1 MHVNAHFDGG
11 NIEVTSA
18 ESPADIRLRI
28 RKDEGGRHGQWF
40 FFQLCDVRGEDCTV
54 TLENAGDMSYPEGFE
69 DYRVA
74 TSTDLETWFRTETTF
89 DGETLR
95 WRHTPETDVVYF
107 AYFAPYP
114 FDRHQRL
121 VGWALA
127 APEVRAEV
135 LCRTPDGHPLTLL
148 TLGGAAPAGE
158 DVDRL
163 ACWIIARQHPGET
176 MAEWW
181 MEGFIERL
189 TDPEDPVA
197 RALLQRAVL
206 YVVPSMN
213 PDGGVRGHL
222 RCNARGANL
231 NRAWKVPDEAESPEV
246 YFTRRRMHETGVDF
260 FLDVHGDEALPYN
273 FIAGAEGVPRWTDA
287 MDADLQAFKQ
297 RLADLSPDFQTEHG
311 YDLTPAG
318 TADLRKATDYVA
330 ETFGCLAM
338 TLEMPFKDAA
348 NHPMPD
354 IGWSPGRSRRLG
366 AACVDAIWQTLNAA

>member
-1 MHVNAHFDGG
+1 MHINDRFDGG
-11 NIEVTSA
+11 NIDVQTA
-18 ESPADIRLRI
+18 ESPADIRLKI
-28 RKDEGGRHGQWF
+28 RMDEGGRHGQWF
-40 FFQLCDVRGEDCTV
+40 FFQLCDVRGEACMI
-54 TLENAGDMSYPEGFE
+54 TLENAGDMSYPAGFE

-74 TSTDLETWFRTETTF
+74 VSTDLEHWFRIPTQF
-89 DGETLR
+89 DGKALR
-95 WRHTPETDVVYF
+95 WRHTPTTDAVYF

-121 VGWALA
+121 IGRALA
-127 APEVRAEV
+127 SPGVTAEV
-135 LCRTPDGHPLTLL
+135 LCTTPDGHPLTLL
-148 TLGGAAPAGE
+148 TLGAPAAGPAAE
-158 DVDRL
+158 KKS
-163 ACWIIARQHPGET
+163 CWIIARQHPGET

-181 MEGFIERL
+181 VEGFLKRM

-197 RALLQRAVL
+197 RALLERAVL
-206 YVVPSMN
+206 YLVPSMN

-222 RCNARGANL
+222 RCNARGMNL
-231 NRAWKVPDEAESPEV
+231 NRAWKDPDEADSPEV

-273 FIAGAEGVPRWTDA
+273 FIAGADGVPSWTAD
-287 MDADLQAFKQ
+287 MDRDLQAFKH
-297 RLADLSPDFQTEHG
+297 RLARLSPDFQTEYG
-311 YDLTPAG
+311 YKPTPAG
-318 TADLRKATDYVA
+318 TADLRKATDYIA

-366 AACVDAIWQTLNAA
+366 AACVDAIWQTLAR